1 MIISTLSFTKSIFT
15 VTGKDMG
22 VFMDQWVRQ
31 GGHARFQMQ
40 FVYNRKR
47 NTVEMQINQDA
58 ANEGA
63 RGVRKY
69 VGPVTVAVQEL
80 DGWFS
85 YNMAVETVRSKH
97 DITCHSKSRRNKKK
111 KIPLCTNEEVD
122 MDLSAMDDSPVLWI
136 RVDPDMQLVRS
147 LDILQPDF
155 QWQYQLRHERD
166 ITAQLEAVA
175 ALERFPTAGS
185 KKALVDMIEE
195 EKCFYKVRCA
205 ACHSLTKV
213 IFALGYF
220 YLLCQIGLLFILGF
234 QCHVF
239 VIRRSPCPFGHFQ
252 KAFWIIC

>member
-1 MIISTLSFTKSIFT
+1 
-15 VTGKDMG
+15 
-22 VFMDQWVRQ
+22 
-31 GGHARFQMQ
+31 
-40 FVYNRKR
+40 
-47 NTVEMQINQDA
+47 MQINQDA

-213 IFALGYF
+213 IFTLGYF

-252 KAFWIIC
+252 KDVWLLCQFKYLQTK

>member
-1 MIISTLSFTKSIFT
+1 MKESPSAWANMIISTLSFTKSIFT

-85 YNMAVETVRSKH
+85 YTMAVETVRSKH

-213 IFALGYF
+213 TLILIDSYF
-220 YLLCQIGLLFILGF
+220 YLLSLKYGFLSLGF
-234 QCHVF
+234 QCHVV
-239 VIRRSPCPFGHFQ
+239 VI
-252 KAFWIIC
+252 

>member
-1 MIISTLSFTKSIFT
+1 
-15 VTGKDMG
+15 
-22 VFMDQWVRQ
+22 
-31 GGHARFQMQ
+31 
-40 FVYNRKR
+40 
-47 NTVEMQINQDA
+47 MQINQDA

-252 KAFWIIC
+252 KDVWLLCQFKYLQTK